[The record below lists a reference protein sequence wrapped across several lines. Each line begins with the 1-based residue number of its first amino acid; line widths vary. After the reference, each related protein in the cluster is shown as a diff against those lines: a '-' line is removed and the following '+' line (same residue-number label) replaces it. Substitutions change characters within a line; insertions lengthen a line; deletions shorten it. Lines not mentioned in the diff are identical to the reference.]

1 MDPRYPS
8 SKCKD
13 PVRIVRKMECT
24 TIETAIG
31 QASRFSLLANDNSQ
45 KIHVI
50 MLVIENRDESIWRS
64 SLNVLFNG

>member
-50 MLVIENRDESIWRS
+50 MLVIENKDESIWRS